1 MYCKCEINA
10 SIDSINSQQTHLLI
24 EKNPSLLLIMFGVSH
39 APNIKVMTICIKDLF
54 YVIHLAQ
61 KQLKR
66 MKKLSDMYGAHKLF
80 PRLDGRYGNI
90 SLFSYISVLKYE
102 LSVLYVTD
110 VLRSRTSL
118 SNTPV
123 VTRCDPFISTVRTFT
138 LFAQRCKLPDCRESS
153 TTGECFGLFGKFL

>member
-1 MYCKCEINA
+1 
-10 SIDSINSQQTHLLI
+10 
-24 EKNPSLLLIMFGVSH
+24 MFGVSH
-39 APNIKVMTICIKDLF
+39 APNIKVMTICLKDLF
-54 YVIHLAQ
+54 YVIHLIQ

-66 MKKLSDMYGAHKLF
+66 MKKFSDMYGAHKLF
-80 PRLDGRYGNI
+80 PRLHGRYGNI

-110 VLRSRTSL
+110 VLRDPECSRKSL

-123 VTRCDPFISTVRTFT
+123 VTRSFQPSELSRFSHRN
-138 LFAQRCKLPDCRESS
+138 DCRESS